1 MRVRTARE
9 ACLEVRRLAATID
22 PAKVVSLAAF
32 DEVAVDGLANNTPTN
47 YELTDQLADR
57 LAQAHK
63 LLGEIREGT
72 EMATL
77 SGEIDQ
83 ALALPPDL
91 EMMVERRIR

>member
-22 PAKVVSLAAF
+22 PAKVVSLDAF

-47 YELTDQLADR
+47 FELTDQLADR
-57 LAQAHK
+57 LAEAHA
-63 LLGEIREGT
+63 LLRRVLEGGHVPGGDLA
-72 EMATL
+72 E
-77 SGEIDQ
+77 

-91 EMMVERRIR
+91 EMMMVERRIR